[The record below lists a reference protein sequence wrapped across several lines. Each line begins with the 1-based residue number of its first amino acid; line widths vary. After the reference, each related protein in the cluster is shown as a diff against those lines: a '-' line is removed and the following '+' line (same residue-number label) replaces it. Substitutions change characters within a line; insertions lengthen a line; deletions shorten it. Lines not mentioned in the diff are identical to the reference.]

1 MPKYSVSVAADVID
15 TIEAA
20 SRDEAESILID
31 KVNDLLSKGLKG
43 KFSVIQNYMGDE

>member
-20 SRDEAESILID
+20 SRDEAECILID
-31 KVNDLLSKGLKG
+31 RVEDLLSKGLKG